1 MNDAAGSRGPDGHD
15 AALHV
20 AVVGAGIGGLGA
32 ALAFSRHGHR
42 VTIIERD
49 DTPMPDGVEGAF
61 EWQRRGAPQ
70 VRHPHAFLGLAR
82 TILRDRFP
90 DVLDALLD
98 AGVHTVAMGSSLSG
112 LDMSPELQAVVN
124 DDDVQMLGCRRTTF
138 EWVLRRC
145 VLAEPSLELR
155 VGTGVAGLT
164 IADQPAPHGVPHVVG
179 VELEDGSHVPADL
192 VIASTGRRSDLPRW
206 LGAHGIE
213 IPETSSDAGV
223 VYFSRFY
230 RNDEPNYFGFRAALS
245 GGLGV
250 GVIGADAGTY
260 SITAVV
266 DKNDKELRSHLNDS
280 DRFDATMRLMPEIA
294 DVIEFGGRPI
304 HPVHLMT
311 GLINR
316 IRAFTDKAGDPRVTG
331 VLAVGDAHTCT
342 NPAYGRGQS
351 LALLQAT
358 LAADAVR
365 DSDDLFDAARR
376 YEAASTAQV
385 EPWYHFSVMSDQMRA
400 QLPGGA
406 LRRPRD
412 GSPGTAAGADGEP
425 DTGPQGPTL
434 GNVDIFSVLTSG
446 LAEPD
451 LLRVV
456 LRVMNLLDPPH
467 TLLTRLPDFQRI
479 GEAAREQAAQRRD
492 ATPRPRRV
500 TRDELL
506 AVVA

>member
-1 MNDAAGSRGPDGHD
+1 MNEPTTSSGTHAPGRS
-15 AALHV
+15 LHV
-20 AVVGAGIGGLGA
+20 AVIGAGIGGLGA
-32 ALAFSRHGHR
+32 ALAFSRQGHR
-42 VTIIERD
+42 VTLIERD
-49 DTPMPDGVEGAF
+49 DTPMPDDVEGAF

-90 DVLDALLD
+90 DVLADLLD
-98 AGVHTVAMGSSLSG
+98 NGVHTVAMGSSLPG
-112 LDMSPELQAVVN
+112 LDMSPDLRAVVSE
-124 DDDVQMLGCRRTTF
+124 DDLQILGCRRTTF
-138 EWVLRRC
+138 EWVLRRS
-145 VLAEPSLELR
+145 VLAEQGVDLR
-155 VGTGVAGLT
+155 VGTGVSGLVV
-164 IADQPAPHGVPHVVG
+164 ADRPGPHGVPAVAGVQMEDASVVG
-179 VELEDGSHVPADL
+179 ADL
-192 VIASTGRRSDLPRW
+192 VIASTGRRSDLPSW
-206 LGAHGIE
+206 LAAHGID
-213 IPETSSDAGV
+213 IPETTSDAGV

-266 DKNDKELRSHLNDS
+266 DKEDKELRSHLNDS

-294 DVIEFGGRPI
+294 DVIEFGGKPI

-316 IRAFTDKAGDPRVTG
+316 IRTFTDKAGDPRVTG

-358 LAADAVR
+358 LAADSVR
-365 DSDDLFDAARR
+365 DADDLLDAARR
-376 YEAASTAQV
+376 YEAASAAQV
-385 EPWYHFSVMSDQMRA
+385 EPWYHFSVMTDQMRA
-400 QLPGGA
+400 HIPGGIRSKPA
-406 LRRPRD
+406 PQ
-412 GSPGTAAGADGEP
+412 PGEAAAAAEQPG
-425 DTGPQGPTL
+425 L
-434 GNVDIFSVLTSG
+434 GNFDFFTILTSG
-446 LAEPD
+446 FAEPE

-467 TLLTRLPDFQRI
+467 TLLTRLADFQRI
-479 GEAAREQAAQRRD
+479 GEAARQQAARRRRD
-492 ATPRPRRV
+492 EPRPRRV